1 MLLSA
6 TLIVRDEERHLG
18 SCLQTLQGLVDE
30 VVVVDTGS
38 IDDTR
43 DVARS
48 HGARLV
54 ETAWRDDFAAARNL
68 ALDHARGT
76 WILYID
82 ADERVVRAR
91 GMRRALAS
99 MPDDAVAALVRL
111 RAQSGFTRCWA
122 CRLFRRLP
130 DIRFRGVIHESPRP
144 DILERVERRGANVVE
159 TELTIDHLG
168 YDGDR
173 RGKYHRDLPLL
184 MRAVRDDPDRLY
196 LWYAL
201 GAAHLGLG
209 DGSQAAR
216 AWSRG
221 VEILKARQGSPGG
234 GLLLLAALGSFY
246 LNQGLPATSIV
257 GETSARYPDHPLGWW
272 LQAWQAV
279 VQGKHTDAIPIL
291 LRLAASDPEH
301 ITDHLIP
308 MDARI
313 FGECAYELLGTC
325 LLQQGDP
332 AGAEKWLRM
341 AEEASDSAR
350 AGITIKRRLAEAR
363 LARVGA

>member
-1 MLLSA
+1 MSA
-6 TLIVRDEERHLG
+6 TLIVRDEARHLG
-18 SCLQTLQGLVDE
+18 SCLQTLRGLVDE

-54 ETAWRDDFAAARNL
+54 EAAWRDDFAAARNI
-68 ALDHARGT
+68 AVDHARGS

-91 GMRRALAS
+91 GVRRALAS
-99 MPDDAVAALVRL
+99 MPDDAVAGLVRF
-111 RAQSGFTRCWA
+111 RAQSGFTRYWT

-130 DIRFRGVIHESPRP
+130 GIRFRGVIHESPHA
-144 DILERVERRGANVVE
+144 DIFERVERRGANVVE
-159 TELTIDHLG
+159 TELAIDHLG

-173 RGKYHRDLPLL
+173 TGKYHRDLPLL
-184 MRAVRDDPDRLY
+184 MRALRHDPDRLY

-209 DGSQAAR
+209 DDSQAAR
-216 AWSRG
+216 AWTRG
-221 VEILKARQGSPGG
+221 VEILKAKQGSPGS
-234 GLLLLAALGSFY
+234 GLLLLAALASFY
-246 LNQGLPATSIV
+246 LDQGIPAPSIV
-257 GETSARYPDHPLGWW
+257 GVASARYPDHTLSWW
-272 LQAWQAV
+272 LQAWEAV
-279 VQGKHTDAIPIL
+279 VQRKHGDAVPIL
-291 LRLAASDPEH
+291 LRLAARDPEH
-301 ITDHLIP
+301 ITDPLIP

-325 LLQQGDP
+325 LLRQGDP
-332 AGAEKWLRM
+332 AGATRWLRM
-341 AEEASDSAR
+341 AEEANGGVHS
-350 AGITIKRRLAEAR
+350 GITIKRSLAEAQ